1 MFMGLLTRTTQQ
13 SQRRNLSVGTAASE
27 AFLPFVLG
35 GRQAQP
41 VGLGN
46 YYPLQTSRNRIS
58 VVQAGPMRRFCL
70 HPGVL
75 AALAL
80 AQRVRGQAGRK
91 YLGSPHSRP

>member
-46 YYPLQTSRNRIS
+46 YYPLQTSRNQFSSIKCAIRPEI
-58 VVQAGPMRRFCL
+58 
-70 HPGVL
+70 HPFGVNRS
-75 AALAL
+75 A
-80 AQRVRGQAGRK
+80 
-91 YLGSPHSRP
+91 SS